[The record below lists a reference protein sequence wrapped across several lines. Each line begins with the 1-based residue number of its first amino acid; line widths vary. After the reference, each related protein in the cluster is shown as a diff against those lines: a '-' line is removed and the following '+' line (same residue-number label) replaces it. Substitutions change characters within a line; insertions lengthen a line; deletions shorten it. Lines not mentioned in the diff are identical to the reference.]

1 MRKKWTQMRRD
12 RRADIGIGT
21 MIVFIAMVL
30 VAAVAAAVLIQTANS
45 VREQATSTGDQTINN
60 VASGF
65 LKEGVVGHVDSTS
78 FLMDGVNITLR
89 LAAGSPNI
97 YMNNVVVKV
106 LYGTQDITLTYCH
119 EADPTDWNAEYRGDL
134 KFEAQSGFTSDHTV
148 KAGDLLNIRIGG
160 GGTAPDQSLDLAL
173 DNLQNIK
180 IQVFPGFGQ
189 PTLIDVTTPEVYL
202 GTYVSLS

>member
-1 MRKKWTQMRRD
+1 
-12 RRADIGIGT
+12 

-30 VAAVAAAVLIQTANS
+30 VAAVAAAVLISTANS

-65 LKEGVVGHVDSTS
+65 IKEGVVGHIDSS
-78 FLMDGVNITLR
+78 DFKLDGVNITLR
-89 LAAGSPNI
+89 LAAGSPNV
-97 YMNNVVVKV
+97 YMQNVVVKV
-106 LYGTQDITLTYCH
+106 MWGSNDITLTYSH
-119 EADPTDWNAEYRGDL
+119 EDDPDDWNSQYRGDL
-134 KFEAQSGFTSDHTV
+134 KFEAQTGFTTDKTV

-160 GGTAPDQSLDLAL
+160 GGANALGLDLGI
-173 DNLQNIK
+173 DNLQDLK

-189 PTLIDVTTPEVYL
+189 ATLIDVTTPEVYL